1 MEPKSPFPDA
11 GTNKPDYY
19 SGVMYCD
26 IEELM
31 KISNDLYVFN
41 ICCCGTGGTL
51 HILITS
57 HHLVLYLIL
66 QSDVMNQKYI
76 FVSTYTGLCCPF

>member
-11 GTNKPDYY
+11 GTNKPDFY

-31 KISNDLYVFN
+31 KISNDLYVF
-41 ICCCGTGGTL
+41 IFAVVAPVV
-51 HILITS
+51 HS
-57 HHLVLYLIL
+57 MYL
-66 QSDVMNQKYI
+66 
-76 FVSTYTGLCCPF
+76 